1 VLVLPD
7 LLIGDAFSSTATLS
21 QLNTVDID
29 GNFGSKPICWYLRA
43 IYQGFPSPLPPNATT
58 YNTNYFTA
66 ISNTIYSS
74 EEQTVD
80 SCPKCQSA
88 ITIEPPKNNFIA
100 SVTKSDVQIIDIQPE
115 FYILSSSYSLPAAAL
130 SPVYGSHT
138 GINNQ
143 DITITL
149 QSNDNISVCVILY
162 VNGSVYTSQTA
173 SFLTGSSFTNVTF
186 YNVTVSSS
194 STLEILVTSGNCQ

>member
-1 VLVLPD
+1 VGTTNILQPVLVLDD
-7 LLIGDAFSSTATLS
+7 LLIGDAFSSTS
-21 QLNTVDID
+21 VN
-29 GNFGSKPICWYLRA
+29 GKKECWQLRA
-43 IYQGFPSPLPPNATT
+43 IYQGQPNPLPPNTLT
-58 YNTNYFTA
+58 YNTNYFTT

-80 SCPKCQSA
+80 SCPKCQRD
-88 ITIEPPKNNFIA
+88 ITLEPKRNFIA
-100 SVTKSDVQIIDIQPE
+100 SVTKSDVQIINIQPE
-115 FYILSSSYSLPAAAL
+115 FYLLSSSYSLPVAAL

-162 VNGSVYTSQTA
+162 VNGSVYASQST